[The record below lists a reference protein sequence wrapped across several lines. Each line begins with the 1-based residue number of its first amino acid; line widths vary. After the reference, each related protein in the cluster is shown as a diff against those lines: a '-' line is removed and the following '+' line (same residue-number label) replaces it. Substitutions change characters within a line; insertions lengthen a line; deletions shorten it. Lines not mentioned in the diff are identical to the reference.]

1 MDTAH
6 VRISVLDENDHKPYF
21 TKLNYKQLLT
31 TLPEP
36 GTSVAMLTATD
47 GDEGKNKELEYFLI
61 SGSDGFFRI
70 NGR

>member
-1 MDTAH
+1 M
-6 VRISVLDENDHKPYF
+6 RISVLDENDHKPYF
-21 TKLNYKQLLT
+21 TKLNYKELLT

-36 GTSVAMLTATD
+36 GTSVAMVAATD

-61 SGSDGFFRI
+61 SGSDKFFEI

>member
-1 MDTAH
+1 M
-6 VRISVLDENDHKPYF
+6 RISVLDENDHKPHF
-21 TKLNYKQLLT
+21 TKLNYQKLLRT
-31 TLPEP
+31 QPAP
-36 GTSVAMLTATD
+36 GTSVAMVTATD